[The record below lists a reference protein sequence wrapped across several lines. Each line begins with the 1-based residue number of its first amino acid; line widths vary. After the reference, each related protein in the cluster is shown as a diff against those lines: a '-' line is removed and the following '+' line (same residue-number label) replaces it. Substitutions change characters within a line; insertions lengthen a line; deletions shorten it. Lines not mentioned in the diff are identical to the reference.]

1 MKPLTQET
9 TTQEAN
15 YQALIVHHAWNR
27 YNYDTKVVE
36 FFVDNDSDAREK
48 AIETFQLEY
57 PTLGR
62 VQEVHN
68 IKRIKKFTL
77 EDGIKV
83 QKSQLEEW
91 SYILNALAYN
101 ELVAKCEKMNQELR
115 EKGSNDGYQVFRGNE
130 MQNFI
135 GNLAI
140 TLKRIYSNK

>member
-1 MKPLTQET
+1 MNFTQAKT
-9 TTQEAN
+9 TTNEAN
-15 YQALIVHHAWNR
+15 YQALIVHHSWNR

-68 IKRIKKFTL
+68 IQRIKKFTL